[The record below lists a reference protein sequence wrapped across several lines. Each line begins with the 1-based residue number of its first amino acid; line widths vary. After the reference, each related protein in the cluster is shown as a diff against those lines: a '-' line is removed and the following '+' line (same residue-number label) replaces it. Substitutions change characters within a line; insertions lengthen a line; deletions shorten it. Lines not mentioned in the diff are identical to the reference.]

1 MLFIFITDNLIS
13 VVVSYHIDLME
24 FFSISPY
31 NVQSRGRATAK
42 NGFQI
47 HNEHRKKNTK
57 NKNGS
62 YFLFSFKA

>member
-1 MLFIFITDNLIS
+1 MILFIFITDNLIS
-13 VVVSYHIDLME
+13 VVVSNHIDLME

-47 HNEHRKKNTK
+47 QNEHRKKNTK
-57 NKNGS
+57 NKKGI
-62 YFLFSFKA
+62 FFIFI